1 MKKKN
6 NWLTEREAA
15 KALRK
20 KGKALTILA
29 DGKTSNG
36 NKRWSKKLLK
46 KLLGG

>member
-1 MKKKN
+1 MKK
-6 NWLTEREAA
+6 NWYTEKEAA
-15 KALRK
+15 KELRK
-20 KGKALTILA
+20 KGKVLTVLA